1 MSKGMKILA
10 GTLAVVVLT
19 GVLVVGTVLAQGPT
33 PTPGPGAYYQAFVA
47 KFAQILGL
55 PEQEVIDAFTQV
67 AKDRVQ
73 QAVDDG
79 LITQDQA
86 DQMLERIEQGGF
98 GGFGW
103 HGFGM
108 GRGWGEGNH
117 AEGDHAEGEGN
128 CSGHGTTAPAPEGS
142 GL

>member
-10 GTLAVVVLT
+10 GTLAVVVLA
-19 GVLVVGTVLAQGPT
+19 GVLSVGTVLAQGPT
-33 PTPGPGAYYQAFVA
+33 PTPGPGEYAKAFVGKA
-47 KFAQILGL
+47 AQILGL
-55 PEQEVIDAFTQV
+55 QEQKVTDAFTQA
-67 AKDRVQ
+67 AKEMVQ
-73 QAVDDG
+73 QAVADG
-79 LITQDQA
+79 RITQEQA
-86 DQMLERIEQGGF
+86 DQIIQRIEQGGF

-117 AEGDHAEGEGN
+117 AEGDHAEGS
-128 CSGHGTTAPAPEGS
+128 CPGHGTTAPAPEGS